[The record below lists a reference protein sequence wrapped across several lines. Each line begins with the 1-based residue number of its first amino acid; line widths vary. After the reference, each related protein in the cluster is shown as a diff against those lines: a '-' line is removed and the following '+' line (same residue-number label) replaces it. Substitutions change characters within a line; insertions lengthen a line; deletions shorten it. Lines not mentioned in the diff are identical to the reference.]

1 MYFNFIYMSKSELFG
16 ISGAYVA
23 PECKAVAV
31 ELSSVLASSVGLEL
45 GPGPDLEIGDE
56 YNF

>member
-1 MYFNFIYMSKSELFG
+1 MSKSELFG